1 MVDEERQPNDEHEE
15 RVNSALEAF
24 TKMEGGPEDPEK
36 INALV
41 DYHKV
46 LEGVANERFVGGLE
60 RTVWYNRQIV
70 QGYVAAEWW
79 DGVVSSVDDVLG
91 EGDSLSD
98 GIVGLDENEIEW
110 FRLRKEEAESELGE

>member
-41 DYHKV
+41 DYHIV
-46 LEGVANERFVGGLE
+46 LGGVANERFADALE
-60 RTVWYNRQIV
+60 WTVWYNRQIV
-70 QGYVAAEWW
+70 QGYVAAGWW
-79 DGVVSSVDDVLG
+79 EGVVSSVNDVLG
-91 EGDSLSD
+91 EGDSVSD
-98 GIVGLDENEIEW
+98 GVTGLKESEVEW
-110 FRLRKEEAESELGE
+110 FKLKKEEAESELGE